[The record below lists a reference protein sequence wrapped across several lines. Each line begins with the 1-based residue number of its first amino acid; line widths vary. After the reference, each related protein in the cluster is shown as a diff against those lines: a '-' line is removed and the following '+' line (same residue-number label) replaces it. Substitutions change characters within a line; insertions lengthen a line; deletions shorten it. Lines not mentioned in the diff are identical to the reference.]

1 MLQFEQFPFFAS
13 FVAGIVTFVSPC
25 ILPLI
30 PAFISFIAG
39 TSFEDAQNSA
49 SSSRAVAM
57 NTVFFVAGFSIV
69 FILMGAS
76 ASYLGTL
83 VAEYRDIIRLA
94 GGIVVIIFGLHIS
107 GIISIPLLYRE
118 KRIGMRRISAGY
130 FGSFMLGV
138 AFSIGWTPCVGP
150 ILASIL
156 ILASAQETVYRG
168 MLLLAVYSAGLAI
181 PFLLTA
187 LFIERA
193 LRMFAQ
199 IKKYFKAIEI
209 SAGAILILL
218 GILLI
223 TNRLEIITGRLM
235 GILGN

>member
-1 MLQFEQFPFFAS
+1 MLQFEQFPYFAS

-39 TSFEDAQNSA
+39 TSFEDVQSKA
-49 SSSRAVAM
+49 SSTSAVAM
-57 NTVFFVAGFSIV
+57 NTIFFALGFSVV
-69 FILMGAS
+69 FTLLGAS
-76 ASYLGTL
+76 ASYLGNL
-83 VAEYRDIIRLA
+83 VAEYRNVIRLA
-94 GGIVVIIFGLHIS
+94 GGVIVIIFGLHIS
-107 GIISIPLLYRE
+107 GILRIPFLYHE
-118 KRIGMRRISAGY
+118 KRVNMRRISVGY

-187 LFIERA
+187 IFIERA

-199 IKKYFKAIEI
+199 IKKYFKVIEI
-209 SAGAILILL
+209 SAGAILVLL

-223 TNRLEIITGRLM
+223 TNRLERVTGQLM